1 MIPLAGLMG
10 SLALLAALN
19 HRRRTGEGQF
29 VDLSQ
34 VEASTAFIGEKLIET
49 QLAGT
54 DLSRVGNAS
63 HAASPHGIYPCADD
77 RWLAIAC
84 HDDDQWRSVW
94 AELGDGDL
102 PFPGRAERL
111 AQRDVVDRLVAA
123 ATAGCD
129 ASALMHRLQS
139 VGVPAG
145 TVMNGKDLLDE
156 PHLADWFVD
165 HDRAE
170 LGVLRHPGQAFHY
183 RDARLP
189 EPRRAAYLGE
199 HNDDVLRGML
209 GVSDDT
215 YAALERDGVIG
226 WAPLGVDVPRP
237 EVPAG

>member
-1 MIPLAGLMG
+1 
-10 SLALLAALN
+10 LAALN

-54 DLSRVGNAS
+54 DLTRVGNAS
-63 HAASPHGIYPCADD
+63 ATSSPHGIYPCADD

-84 HDDDQWRSVW
+84 ADDDQWRSIW
-94 AELGDGDL
+94 TELVDGPP
-102 PFPGRAERL
+102 PFPTRAERL
-111 AQRDVVDRLVAA
+111 AQPDEVDRLVAA
-123 ATAGCD
+123 ATVRCD
-129 ASALMHRLQS
+129 AAALMHRLQS
-139 VGVPAG
+139 LGVAAG
-145 TVMNGKDLLDE
+145 AVMTGKDLLEE
-156 PHLADWFVD
+156 PHLADWYVD

-189 EPRRAAYLGE
+189 DPRRAAYLGE
-199 HNDDVLRGML
+199 HNDEVLRGML
-209 GVSDDT
+209 GVTEDAF
-215 YAALERDGVIG
+215 AALERDAVIG